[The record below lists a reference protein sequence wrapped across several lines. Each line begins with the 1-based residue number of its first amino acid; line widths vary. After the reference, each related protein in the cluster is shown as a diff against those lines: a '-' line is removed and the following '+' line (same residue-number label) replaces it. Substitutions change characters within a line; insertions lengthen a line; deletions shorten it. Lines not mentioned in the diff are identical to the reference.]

1 MALLQLFF
9 LIESTILIG
18 ASLTT
23 LLKFTIEPED
33 ISLFPHETAL
43 LHCSAISPTT
53 TKLYYQWSYKGFF
66 LKSEN
71 ILQNGSLLVGGNAIG
86 CYRCFVSDSFGT
98 IRSKTCTVKKA
109 GIFAQKIHLNHFTV
123 KDKSF
128 ILLPRPVFK
137 SNPPITSFRWEIR
150 NQTTKLWR
158 PISNV
163 SYTTNGS
170 LFTQVTSESGLLLW
184 YRFVVEQ
191 ASKLNITK
199 EIMNISVSITYK
211 TSQAVP
217 CPSKNYTVFQAPRSV
232 TVFVGDDIVL
242 EGLVAYEQCRDKI
255 QVGWLF
261 NTTHISSTSLLL
273 IKNATMALS
282 GAYTFFA
289 FGDGESYHEY
299 VKVDVIEKPTIQD
312 PSKQVTVH
320 VDNKSTILNV
330 DISRSTL
337 PYAISWFVDG
347 FKIQKSQKYALL
359 KNGSLKINSID
370 RTDSGFY
377 QTIFIVKK
385 ERLLSTI
392 KLVVTDDIPECG
404 GKVVATH
411 GMISFFNVTTMKN
424 LKYSFFCKWFVK
436 IPTQQI
442 TEIHFEKFSFTKTVS
457 CDKTHINIWFRNQ
470 TYQGKRYKLCTSS
483 PSTWRTNFSENGILV
498 TAYVNP
504 DYWRDNGFI
513 LSFSP
518 KKERTISTHTV
529 ATKIIPMSTTKPV
542 TNTMSRNS
550 KTIVSIVF
558 ATKSDNFVTPSIS
571 YSSKI
576 PTFCCP
582 SRCSSCCVVRSGSI
596 KRTVSHS
603 VCQLNASKS
612 VCVGCVTCCGVSTG
626 IKRSY
631 TTIVIVLAVA
641 VVVILLLCLGLCLC
655 RKHKKKNLKG
665 KHAETKGRKP
675 SLFASKQ
682 VTQSQSDLVNHMELE
697 ENDTLAP
704 CDEAF
709 FGSYFAAK
717 HAKNPFTENPDEIP
731 NHTGDAEAPNFYA
744 TLKEPAHELNNLE
757 NNANNPPVH
766 NKDTNAPVYK
776 ELESQENV
784 YANTQHDDENTPVY
798 QILAPESENFYQD
811 PTLSSN
817 NYQPLETNQN
827 DCSISTTNQDAYQAL
842 KANQNTY
849 EGLLTNQD
857 TYQALVPNQNNL
869 YADPVISKNEPDTYQ
884 SLTPTGIELEDS
896 NKKSTK
902 NVPDISIE
910 DEGHAYQPL
919 VASPAKSKK
928 GIHLASDLSP
938 SSTASLPSPAKLS
951 AKNMAHLSPALHKSG
966 SYGGKYETEDYVL
979 M

>member
-1 MALLQLFF
+1 MVLLQLFV
-9 LIESTILIG
+9 LVESTILIG

-23 LLKFTIEPED
+23 LLKFTIEPKD
-33 ISLFPHETAL
+33 ISLFPYEAAL

-53 TKLYYQWSYKGFF
+53 TKLYYQWSYKGYF

-86 CYRCFVSDSFGT
+86 GYRCFVSDSFGT
-98 IRSKTCTVKKA
+98 IRSKTGTVKKA
-109 GIFAQKIHLNHFTV
+109 GILAHKILLNHFTV

-150 NQTTKLWR
+150 NRTTKFWR

-163 SYTTNGS
+163 SYTTNGC

-199 EIMNISVSITYK
+199 EIMNVSVSITYK

-217 CPSKNYTVFQAPRSV
+217 CPSKNYTVFQAPQSV
-232 TVFVGDDIVL
+232 TVFVGDDVVL

-261 NTTHISSTSLLL
+261 NTTHISSTCLLL
-273 IKNATMALS
+273 IKNATIASS

-289 FGDGESYHEY
+289 IGVGESYHKY
-299 VKVDVIEKPTIQD
+299 VKVDVIEKPMIQE

-320 VDNKSTILNV
+320 VDDASTILNV
-330 DISRSTL
+330 NISMSTL
-337 PYAISWFVDG
+337 PYTIAWFVDG
-347 FKIQKSQKYALL
+347 FKIQESQKYVLL
-359 KNGSLKINSID
+359 RNGSLKINSID
-370 RTDSGFY
+370 QTDSGYY
-377 QTIFIVKK
+377 QTIFIVKE

-411 GMISFFNVTTMKN
+411 GIISFFNVTMVKN
-424 LKYSFFCKWFVK
+424 IKYSFFCKWFVK

-442 TEIHFEKFSFTKTVS
+442 TEIHFEKFSFTKTDS
-457 CDKTHINIWFRNQ
+457 CAKTHIDIWFRNQ
-470 TYQGKRYKLCTSS
+470 TYQGKRQKFCTSS
-483 PSTWRTNFSENGILV
+483 PSTWHTNFSENGIFV
-498 TAYVNP
+498 SAYVNP
-504 DYWRDNGFI
+504 DFWMNNGFI

-518 KKERTISTHTV
+518 KERTTLTHTV
-529 ATKIIPMSTTKPV
+529 ATKIIPISTTKPL
-542 TNTMSRNS
+542 TNTVSTNS
-550 KTIVSIVF
+550 KTMVPTAF
-558 ATKSDNFVTPSIS
+558 ATKSDNVVTPSIS

-582 SRCSSCCVVRSGSI
+582 ASCPSCCVVRSGSI

-603 VCQLNASKS
+603 VCQLNPSKS
-612 VCVGCVTCCGVSTG
+612 VCVGCVTCCGLSTG
-626 IKRSY
+626 NKRNY
-631 TTIVIVLAVA
+631 TTIGIVLAVA
-641 VVVILLLCLGLCLC
+641 VIVVLLLCLGLCLC

-682 VTQSQSDLVNHMELE
+682 VTQSQSDLVNHTELE

-717 HAKNPFTENPDEIP
+717 HAQNPFTENPDEVP
-731 NHTGDAEAPNFYA
+731 NHTGDAEGSNFYA

-757 NNANNPPVH
+757 NNASKPSVH
-766 NKDTNAPVYK
+766 NKDTTAPVYK
-776 ELESQENV
+776 ELESQENI
-784 YANTQHDDENTPVY
+784 YANSQHDDDDTPVY
-798 QILAPESENFYQD
+798 QILAPESENVYQD
-811 PTLSSN
+811 PTLSLN
-817 NYQPLETNQN
+817 NYQPLETNQS
-827 DCSISTTNQDAYQAL
+827 DCSISTTNQNAYQAL
-842 KANQNTY
+842 KPNQNTP

-857 TYQALVPNQNNL
+857 TYQALVPNQDNL
-869 YADPVISKNEPDTYQ
+869 YANPVISKNEPDTYQ
-884 SLTPTGIELEDS
+884 SLTPTGIELKDS
-896 NKKSTK
+896 DEKSTK
-902 NVPDISIE
+902 TVPDISIE
-910 DEGHAYQPL
+910 EEDHTYQPL

-928 GIHLASDLSP
+928 GIHLASGLSP
-938 SSTASLPSPAKLS
+938 SSTTSLPNPTKLS